1 MMLRAQ
7 VAVRFVVFGPVA
19 AGPFEDAMA
28 MSNFSHPGEA
38 MRRSGPLLLLAA
50 IVLAMLG
57 GCGRYYWT
65 QAGSTAEQFARDS
78 RECVQQAK
86 STPPG
91 PVSSLAADLIEQ
103 RYRTCLAGR
112 GYLREKQLDPP
123 AAGSYRGIESEEEL
137 AAGAPAKP

>member
-1 MMLRAQ
+1 MEPGTVGRA
-7 VAVRFVVFGPVA
+7 
-19 AGPFEDAMA
+19 
-28 MSNFSHPGEA
+28 
-38 MRRSGPLLLLAA
+38 GPLLLLAA
-50 IVLAMLG
+50 ILLATLG

-65 QAGSTAEQFARDS
+65 KAGSMAEEFERDS

-91 PVSSLAADLIEQ
+91 PVSGLAADVIEQ

-112 GYLREKQLDPP
+112 GYVREKQFDPP

-137 AAGAPAKP
+137 AAGAPSKP